1 MNQEILIQASILQR
15 QSQELEEHLGLIE
28 KQLEDLS
35 EFKENVIDFSKS
47 DNTESIST
55 MGRGVHLKPKI
66 ISKELLVEVGAG
78 VVLKKTPE
86 EVSLTIEEQ
95 LEKLGEARMHIL
107 GQLEICNTQLQ
118 HIISDLESEKENKS

>member
-55 MGRGVHLKPKI
+55 MGRGVHLKTKI